1 MGQLRCN
8 ALNTAGYAVLVLT
21 LVSPLGGANVSGVK
35 VELGAGFGEFS
46 VSNQGPAISLNSIVV
61 VERKENE
68 KWVRASVTSLHLR
81 EVCGATKLPRC
92 REVKP
97 NEKINAVP
105 WTGKF
110 CSSQC
115 PSHCRLDGPAP
126 PGSYRFVVT
135 RCDGRETFSSPEF
148 EKKQ

>member
-8 ALNTAGYAVLVLT
+8 PLNIGYAALVLI
-21 LVSPLGGANVSGVK
+21 LVSISGRANVSGVT
-35 VELGAGFGEFS
+35 VELGSGFGEFS
-46 VSNQGPAISLNSIVV
+46 VSNRGPAISLSSTVV
-61 VERKENE
+61 IERKENG
-68 KWVRASVTSLHLR
+68 KWARVAVTNLR
-81 EVCGATKLPRC
+81 LRDVCTATKRC
-92 REVKP
+92 REMKP
-97 NEKINAVP
+97 NETIHAIP

-126 PGSYRFVVT
+126 PGTYRFVII
-135 RCDGRETFSSPEF
+135 RCDGKQKFPSPEF